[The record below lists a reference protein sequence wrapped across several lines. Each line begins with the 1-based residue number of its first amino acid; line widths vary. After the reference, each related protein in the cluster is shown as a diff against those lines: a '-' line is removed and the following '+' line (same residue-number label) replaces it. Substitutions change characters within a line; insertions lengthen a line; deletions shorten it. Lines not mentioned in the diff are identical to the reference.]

1 MASGDTLLTFHPH
14 NNEPPASN
22 YATIDLRNS
31 HPVLDFIH
39 SGTSENAVFSAVM
52 PRNYSAS
59 TGLTCYIHYSMT
71 SAVTGTVD
79 WDMSFERI
87 GDQQQ
92 DVDSDDFAAVQ
103 SVDGTDV
110 PGVSGLV
117 DIVNIAFTDGAQMD
131 SVAVGELFRIKVTRD
146 GINDDASGDAELH
159 AVEIKET

>member
-1 MASGDTLLTFHPH
+1 MASGDTLLTFHPY

-22 YATIDLRNS
+22 YATIDLRNL

-39 SGTSENAVFSAVM
+39 SGTSESAVFSAVM
-52 PRNYSAS
+52 PRNYAGT
-59 TGLTCYIHYSMT
+59 TGLTGYIHYSMT
-71 SAVTGTVD
+71 SAATGTVD
-79 WDMSFERI
+79 WDMAFERI

-146 GINDDASGDAELH
+146 GINDDALGDAELH